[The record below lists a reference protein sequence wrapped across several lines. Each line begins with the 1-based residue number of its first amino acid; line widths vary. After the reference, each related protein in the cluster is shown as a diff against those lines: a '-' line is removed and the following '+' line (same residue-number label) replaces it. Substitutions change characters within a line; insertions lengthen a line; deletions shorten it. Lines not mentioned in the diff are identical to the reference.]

1 MKIKGT
7 MRHFCWLLPVAFVV
21 WYARRNCQRH
31 RFSVG
36 GSEFDA
42 VIPLPNVIIATGER
56 WNKRKE
62 AGR

>member
-21 WYARRNCQRH
+21 WYARRNCPVY
-31 RFSVG
+31 SGEIG
-36 GSEFDA
+36 GIAFTAS
-42 VIPLPNVIIATGER
+42 IPLDGVVVISE
-56 WNKRKE
+56 E